1 MAEIELEKLT
11 KVYSDGTH
19 AVSALD
25 LEIGDGE
32 LVVFVGPSGCGK
44 TTALRMIA
52 GLEPITDGTVR
63 IGGHVVNKLPP
74 KDRDIAMIFQNYA
87 LYPHMSARENMAFGL
102 KLRKVPKSER
112 VKRVDD
118 ASRVLGI
125 IESLGKKPRTLSG
138 GQRQRVAMG
147 RAIVREP
154 QAFLMDE
161 PLSNLDAKLRVQ
173 MRAEIARLQRDLHVT
188 TIFVTHDQSEAMTLG
203 HRVAVMRD
211 GFLQQVD
218 TPQRL
223 YDHPRNLF
231 VGEFIGSPA
240 MNLVGADIERE
251 NGKLVARF
259 GEHQLVV
266 PDEVAAA
273 RPGLRAF
280 DGKRIILGIRPED
293 FEDAALASDAPEGQ
307 RLRAVV
313 DIREDLGSEV
323 YVHFVGGGSP
333 VRGKDVQAAV
343 GVEAVEVEQTLARER
358 GSLFVARIDRGTHA
372 REGEPIELVVDSR
385 RLHFFDTESGNA
397 IYDGAD
403 EA

>member
-1 MAEIELEKLT
+1 MADIQLEKLT
-11 KVYSDGTH
+11 KVYADGTR
-19 AVSALD
+19 AVSELD

-52 GLEPITDGTVR
+52 GLEPITGGTVR
-63 IGGHVVNKLPP
+63 IAGEVVNRLPP

-87 LYPHMSARENMAFGL
+87 LYPHMSARDNMAFGL
-102 KLRKVPKSER
+102 KLRKVPKQER
-112 VKRVDD
+112 KKRVDS
-118 ASRVLGI
+118 AGQVPGI
-125 IESLGKKPRTLSG
+125 FESLAKKPRTLSG

-188 TIFVTHDQSEAMTLG
+188 TIYVTHDQSEAMTLG

-223 YDHPRNLF
+223 YDHPANLF

-240 MNLVGADIERE
+240 MNLTGADLARE
-251 NGKLVARF
+251 DGGLVARF
-259 GEHQLVV
+259 GEQRLAI
-266 PDEVAAA
+266 PDDVLGS
-273 RPGLRAF
+273 RPALR
-280 DGKRIILGIRPED
+280 D
-293 FEDAALASDAPEGQ
+293 FE
-307 RLRAVV
+307 
-313 DIREDLGSEV
+313 
-323 YVHFVGGGSP
+323 
-333 VRGKDVQAAV
+333 
-343 GVEAVEVEQTLARER
+343 
-358 GSLFVARIDRGTHA
+358 
-372 REGEPIELVVDSR
+372 
-385 RLHFFDTESGNA
+385 
-397 IYDGAD
+397 
-403 EA
+403 